1 MSWNVLGHSDY
12 FSDCRGCCKKVQN
25 TRPES
30 KKMSLSTSWGSQ
42 FLWFWSNLHTNCFP
56 VICPTSKFRK
66 ISFGEDTT
74 LSEWAVAEKVSNSRF
89 FVRLDT
95 VCLFGSHSQ
104 GTIGESVVLLSTLAA
119 QHNVYNAHWMVA
131 VRFLNL
137 ELGPIEFLT
146 HWLQNFRVQNRHFK
160 VVANT
165 VDKKSLLW
173 LHYTLVPL
181 VWDAL

>member
-74 LSEWAVAEKVSNSRF
+74 LSEWAVAEKVSNFS
-89 FVRLDT
+89 
-95 VCLFGSHSQ
+95 
-104 GTIGESVVLLSTLAA
+104 I
-119 QHNVYNAHWMVA
+119 
-131 VRFLNL
+131 
-137 ELGPIEFLT
+137 
-146 HWLQNFRVQNRHFK
+146 FRTSWHCM
-160 VVANT
+160 
-165 VDKKSLLW
+165 SLW
-173 LHYTLVPL
+173 LSLSGNNWRVRCFALNACGSAQRLQRTLDGCRPISQSRARSDWVLDPL
-181 VWDAL
+181 TPKFQSSKSTFQGGRKHCG